1 MRVSADTKAKT
12 HARIVKVAR
21 NLFRD
26 KGFDTTT
33 TRDIASAAK
42 IATGTLFNYFS
53 SKEALGMAIVAESL
67 TAGHDDYEARRGG
80 VESLDEDLFLLI
92 ACSLRCI
99 EPCRNYVAP
108 VIEAAMSPFA
118 QSPLC
123 VEADEF
129 RAGHMERVAECLS
142 RHDCAID
149 SSYVAM
155 HLYWT
160 LYLGVLGFWSRD
172 ESPQQEDTL
181 ALLDQ
186 SMRLFVASLSDHH
199 ARVEVSRDA

>member
-1 MRVSADTKAKT
+1 MRISAGMKAKT
-12 HARIVKVAR
+12 HARIVEVAR
-21 NLFRD
+21 NLFQD
-26 KGFDTTT
+26 KGFDVTT
-33 TRDIASAAK
+33 TRDIAAAAK

-67 TAGHDDYEARRGG
+67 RAGHDDYEARRRGL
-80 VESLDEDLFLLI
+80 ESLDEDLFLLI
-92 ACSLRCI
+92 ACCLRCI

-118 QSPLC
+118 QSRLC
-123 VEADEF
+123 PEADEF
-129 RAGHMERVAECLS
+129 RAQHMERVADCLS
-142 RHDCAID
+142 RHDFAMD
-149 SSYVAM
+149 SSFVAM

-186 SMRLFVASLSDHH
+186 SMRLFVASLSDNH
-199 ARVEVSRDA
+199 ARLEVSRDA